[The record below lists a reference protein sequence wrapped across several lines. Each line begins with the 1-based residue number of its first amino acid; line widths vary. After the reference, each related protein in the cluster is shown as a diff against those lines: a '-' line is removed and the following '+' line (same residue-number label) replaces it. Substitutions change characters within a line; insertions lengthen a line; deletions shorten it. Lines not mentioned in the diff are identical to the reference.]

1 MSYFT
6 KAELTNYA
14 HEYLSGS
21 NMVPIGALD
30 DPFFK
35 TECRRLWGPEEP
47 VADQIKRLERHVKNL
62 ERVLKP
68 LYGPRGGLAKK
79 HRALEFNYHI
89 CLGDL
94 ELLKAKV
101 AV

>member
-6 KAELTNYA
+6 KSQLTNYA
-14 HEYLSGS
+14 HDYLSGY
-21 NMVPIGALD
+21 NNVPIGALD

-35 TECRRLWGPEEP
+35 AECKRLWGPEEP
-47 VADQIKRLERHVKNL
+47 VEKQISRLERHVKML
-62 ERVLKP
+62 EKILKP

-79 HRALEFNYHI
+79 YRDLEFNYHI

-94 ELLKAKV
+94 EELKAM
-101 AV
+101 AE